1 MWQAAWHL
9 ARRHRSWR
17 RARMKSRGSLLTA
30 VFCTL
35 CFQPPQPRR
44 RRDRRA
50 PPRHRPSAPPLCCA
64 ARAPLAGGSQARPL
78 PRRHARAA
86 PSPPLCRHD
95 RATQAPPRPRRSLVA
110 PLQRRHARA
119 ARPAVL
125 CCWPRRLPVPPS
137 PPPSAQG
144 NVFTNFKI
152 FYMFFCVNV

>member
-1 MWQAAWHL
+1 
-9 ARRHRSWR
+9 
-17 RARMKSRGSLLTA
+17 MKSCGSLLAA

-50 PPRHRPSAPPLCCA
+50 PPRHRPSAPPLYCA

-86 PSPPLCRHD
+86 PSPPLCRHA
-95 RATQAPPRPRRSLVA
+95 RAAPSPPLCRHARAARAPPRPSRSLAA
-110 PLQRRHARA
+110 PLERRHARA

-125 CCWPRRLPVPPS
+125 CCWPRRPPRH
-137 PPPSAQG
+137 PLLK
-144 NVFTNFKI
+144 VMYLLILKYFICI
-152 FYMFFCVNV
+152 FVLMFSLFLVIYN